1 MTDRTSSADQK
12 NDTDAPTGGQ
22 QWRTAARTTLTRLL
36 TDQLERV
43 NVSTGNRVLDLT
55 GAADIAHVSRL
66 VGASGHVTAVDASTG
81 TDSIADPPGY
91 DIVLA
96 HRQPDHLD
104 ALAPVVALLR
114 SGGWLILAGTIVAPP
129 VVYTAVPGGTA
140 IINKVIRAINTLTRS
155 PAACPSTDA
164 TVGLLVALGMD
175 QVCATTH
182 TETSRGGGPGCALYR
197 HAARHLRDQL
207 TGTVGFTNAELDQFD
222 SLMQDPG
229 VLLRVSSNVTVHA
242 RMAT

>member
-1 MTDRTSSADQK
+1 MIHSTSRADQ
-12 NDTDAPTGGQ
+12 NINTEAPIGGQ
-22 QWRTAARTTLTRLL
+22 QWHAAAQATLTRLL

-43 NVSTGNRVLDLT
+43 NVSTGHRVLDLT

-66 VGASGHVTAVDASTG
+66 VGASGQVTAVDASTG
-81 TDSIADPPGY
+81 TDSPADPRGY

-96 HRQPDHLD
+96 HRQPDHLG
-104 ALAPVVALLR
+104 ALAPVIALLR

-129 VVYTAVPGGTA
+129 VVYTAVPGGTTV
-140 IINKVIRAINTLTRS
+140 IDQVIRAIHALTRS
-155 PAACPSTDA
+155 PAACPSADA
-164 TVGLLVALGMD
+164 TIGLLVALGMD

-197 HAARHLRDQL
+197 HTARHLRDQL
-207 TGTVGFTNAELDQFD
+207 TGTVGFTSAELDQFD
-222 SLMQDPG
+222 RLMLDPG
-229 VLLRVSSNVTVHA
+229 VLLRVGSNVTLHA